1 MKFSQNATPAFYLK
15 HQSAIKVEGSGK
27 VASVVLLGRPA
38 IHNEELEVD
47 EFGSKD
53 LVGVDREAEEGLDL
67 HLEGGVGLCEE
78 G

>member
-1 MKFSQNATPAFYLK
+1 M
-15 HQSAIKVEGSGK
+15 
-27 VASVVLLGRPA
+27 ASVVLLGRPA

-53 LVGVDREAEEGLDL
+53 LVGVDGEAEEGLDL

>member
-1 MKFSQNATPAFYLK
+1 M
-15 HQSAIKVEGSGK
+15 EGSGK

-47 EFGSKD
+47 EFGGKD
-53 LVGVDREAEEGLDL
+53 LVGVDGEAEEGLDL
-67 HLEGGVGLCEE
+67 HLKGGVGLCEE